1 MRQAGGENGR
11 INAFLTCCL
20 GAFYATSIISSMSN
34 IKRFETSTGR
44 LIYTF
49 PVQSFPGLV
58 NNIHIITD
66 GEQRILV
73 DCGSGTPQ
81 ANDDLLA
88 GITAVSEHHDPS
100 ITLDNLDTILITHG
114 HIDHFGG
121 LPFVRQYTNAP
132 VGIHVLDRRVLS
144 NHEERVVFASNRLEI
159 FLEESGVSAKHRQEL
174 MQVYLFSKNYYRS
187 FPVQF
192 LLEEGIPTVGEIGV
206 YHVPGHC
213 PGQVC
218 LMVDDIMLTA
228 DHILSRITP
237 HQAPE
242 SITNNMGLGHY
253 LNSLTKIEQ
262 VGGIRLALGGH
273 EEPMGDVYGRIR
285 AIKQSHDKRLNKILD
300 ICTTPKS
307 IADISRDL
315 FGRVGSYHILLALE
329 ETGAHVEYLYQRGE
343 LIAANLDEIE
353 TTSHPVVQYIR
364 A

>member
-1 MRQAGGENGR
+1 MSKLKHFETNTGR
-11 INAFLTCCL
+11 I
-20 GAFYATSIISSMSN
+20 
-34 IKRFETSTGR
+34 
-44 LIYTF
+44 IYSF
-49 PVQSFPGLV
+49 PVQSFPGLI
-58 NNIHIITD
+58 NNIMIITD

-81 ANDDLLA
+81 ANDELLA
-88 GITAVSEHHDPS
+88 GITAVSEQHDPS
-100 ITLDNLDTILITHG
+100 IKFETLDTILITHG

-121 LPFVRQYTNAP
+121 LPFVRQFTDAP

-144 NHEERVVFASNRLEI
+144 NHEERVVFASNRLDL
-159 FLEESGVSAKHRQEL
+159 FLESSGVSEKHRQEL

-187 FPVQF
+187 IPVQF
-192 LLEEGIPTVGEIGV
+192 LLEEGTPTVGDIGV

-253 LNSLTKIEQ
+253 LDSLTKIEQ
-262 VGGIRLALGGH
+262 VEDIRLALGGH
-273 EEPMGDVYGRIR
+273 EEEMGDVYGRIH
-285 AIKQSHDKRLNKILD
+285 AIKQSHDSRLNKILD
-300 ICTTPKS
+300 ICQSPKS
-307 IADISRDL
+307 ITDISRDL
-315 FGRVGSYHILLALE
+315 FGNVLSYHVLLALE

-343 LIAANLDEIE
+343 LVAANLEEIE
-353 TTSHPVVQYIR
+353 STSHPIVQYIR

>member
-1 MRQAGGENGR
+1 
-11 INAFLTCCL
+11 
-20 GAFYATSIISSMSN
+20 MSEL
-34 IKRFETSTGR
+34 KRFETNAGR
-44 LIYTF
+44 IIYSF

-58 NNIHIITD
+58 NNIMIITD

-73 DCGSGTPQ
+73 DCGSGTPP
-81 ANDDLLA
+81 ANEELLR
-88 GITAVSEHHDPS
+88 GITAVSAQYDAS
-100 ITLDNLDTILITHG
+100 ISLNNIDAILITHG

-121 LPFVRQYTNAP
+121 LPFVRQFTDAP

-144 NHEERVVFASNRLEI
+144 NHEERIVFASNRLEL
-159 FLEESGVSAKHRQEL
+159 FLEGSGVSEKHRKEL

-187 FPVQF
+187 IPVQF
-192 LLEEGIPTVGEIGV
+192 LLEEGTPTVGDIGV

-213 PGQVC
+213 PGQIC

-228 DHILSRITP
+228 DHILSRTTP

-253 LNSLTKIEQ
+253 LDSLTKIEQ
-262 VGGIRLALGGH
+262 VDGIRLALGGH
-273 EEPMGDVYGRIR
+273 EDAMEDVYGRIH
-285 AIKQSHDKRLNKILD
+285 AIKHSHENRLNKILD
-300 ICTTPKS
+300 ICATPKS

-315 FGRVGSYHILLALE
+315 FGQVQSYHVLLALE

-343 LIAANLDEIE
+343 LVAANLEEIE
-353 TTSHPVVQYIR
+353 TTSHPVVQYSQ

>member
-1 MRQAGGENGR
+1 MK
-11 INAFLTCCL
+11 I
-20 GAFYATSIISSMSN
+20 MS
-34 IKRFETSTGR
+34 IKRFETNAGR

-49 PVQSFPGLV
+49 PVQTFSSLV
-58 NNIHIITD
+58 NNIMIISD

-81 ANDDLLA
+81 ANDALVA
-88 GITAVSEHHDPS
+88 GITAVSEQYDPT
-100 ITLDNLDTILITHG
+100 IRLDNIDTILITHG

-121 LPFVRQYTNAP
+121 LPFVRQFTDAP

-144 NHEERVVFASNRLEI
+144 NHEERVVFASNRLEL
-159 FLEESGVSAKHRQEL
+159 FLEGSGVSEKHRKDL

-187 FPVQF
+187 IPVQF
-192 LLEEGIPTVGEIGV
+192 LLEEGTPTVGNIGV

-228 DHILSRITP
+228 DHILSRTTP

-253 LNSLTKIEQ
+253 LDSLTKIEQ
-262 VGGIRLALGGH
+262 VPGIRLALGGH
-273 EEPMGDVYGRIR
+273 EAEMPNIYGRIR
-285 AIKQSHDKRLNKILD
+285 AIKQSHDSRLNKILD
-300 ICTTPKS
+300 ICQTPKS

-315 FGRVGSYHILLALE
+315 FGKVQSYHVLLALE

-343 LIAANLDEIE
+343 LVAANLEEIE
-353 TTSHPVVQYIR
+353 NTPHPVVQYIR